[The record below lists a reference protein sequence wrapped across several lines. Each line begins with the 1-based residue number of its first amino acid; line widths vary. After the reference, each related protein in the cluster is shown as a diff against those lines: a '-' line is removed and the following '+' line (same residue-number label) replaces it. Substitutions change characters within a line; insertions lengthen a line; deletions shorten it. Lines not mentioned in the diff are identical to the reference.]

1 VRVPPVE
8 PTLFPVPSLEKQA
21 AVDVSEAEG
30 GLDGVVQGL
39 ADVWIGGTLINFD
52 LLQKWREGFVAVAYG
67 GDDRKR
73 TFEKFR
79 VRLGPKDVAKLTVL
93 KRRVVVPV
101 IQRNPAFGVGGTQ
114 LYVVQTYRQ
123 KEQGDTI
130 FLEHVSETGTVRLV
144 IPPQVAAVIARQREQ
159 LTAKT
164 RSKAAKAVAQERK
177 ERGELPAFLN
187 RKRNTAKE

>member
-1 VRVPPVE
+1 MKSNREDNPSAPYVDPFDRAIGVLHGLPDVTFTKTSVSRVIPP
-8 PTLFPVPSLEKQA
+8 
-21 AVDVSEAEG
+21 
-30 GLDGVVQGL
+30 
-39 ADVWIGGTLINFD
+39 
-52 LLQKWREGFVAVAYG
+52 
-67 GDDRKR
+67 
-73 TFEKFR
+73 
-79 VRLGPKDVAKLTVL
+79 
-93 KRRVVVPV
+93 
-101 IQRNPAFGVGGTQ
+101 FGVGGTQ